1 MQYVGEIGDDQN
13 QDAYD
18 EAEEDDVF
26 RHCGAFV
33 VLTHFIKELQKL

>member
-1 MQYVGEIGDDQN
+1 MQYVGEVGDDQN

-33 VLTHFIKELQKL
+33 VLAHFIEELQKL